1 MLRMLN
7 AALSEG
13 TKNAYKRY
21 ITSYVAFSRKLFPNC
36 SVLPAST
43 GVLAT
48 YIAILFSKHYVPA
61 TLMTY
66 MSALTYIKKLS
77 GMPTQHSVITK
88 LLAGAQK
95 LAGKPDTRLLITP
108 RVLCQ
113 IVDSTQFIASSDYL
127 RYMLQSRFLLAFH
140 AFLRIGEITVHSR
153 TRSESVIQLADVT
166 ISHSHIVLVM
176 CHIKHNTYGRPVTL
190 LISQHVWA
198 PCHSAYFTPRLGALS
213 LCLFHNTTGRHVT
226 LLISQHVWAPCHSAY
241 FTTRMGALSLCLF
254 HNTTGRPVTLLI
266 SQHVWAPCHSAYFTT
281 RMGALSLCLFHNT
294 SGRPVTLLISQHVW
308 APCHSAYFTTRLG
321 ALSLCLFHNTSGRPV
336 TLLISHTSGRPVTLY
351 ISQHVWAPCHSAY
364 FTPRLGALSLSLFHN
379 KTGRPVTLLISHTHN
394 KYCPVQALSQS
405 LKVRGS
411 FNGPLF
417 AFANASPVSRN
428 YFCQYLRKALQ

>member
-13 TKNAYKRY
+13 TKNAYKRS

-176 CHIKHNTYGRPVTL
+176 CHIKHNTSGRP
-190 LISQHVWA
+190 
-198 PCHSAYFTPRLGALS
+198 
-213 LCLFHNTTGRHVT
+213 VT

-241 FTTRMGALSLCLF
+241 FTTRMGAMSLCLF
-254 HNTTGRPVTLLI
+254 HTTYGRHVTLLI
-266 SQHVWAPCHSAYFTT
+266 SQHDWAPCHSAYFTT

-294 SGRPVTLLISQHVW
+294 SGRPVTLLISQHDW
-308 APCHSAYFTTRLG
+308 APCHFAYFTTRMG
-321 ALSLCLFHNTSGRPV
+321 AMSL
-336 TLLISHTSGRPVTLY
+336 
-351 ISQHVWAPCHSAY
+351 
-364 FTPRLGALSLSLFHN
+364 
-379 KTGRPVTLLISHTHN
+379 
-394 KYCPVQALSQS
+394 
-405 LKVRGS
+405 
-411 FNGPLF
+411 
-417 AFANASPVSRN
+417 
-428 YFCQYLRKALQ
+428 